1 MPQCTEMSTIVNE
14 VSGTTSMKTWKFEI
28 FHSEFVDGIR
38 QYKYIDGAVPLV
50 SCIGKVQLELFKL
63 SKLIQHRLFTFEYY
77 QMSTKMQSF
86 ILPYFHTI
94 YYIRHVTSFLHSG
107 TSHGNGVISEKASI

>member
-14 VSGTTSMKTWKFEI
+14 VSGTTSMKKWRFEI

-38 QYKYIDGAVPLV
+38 QYKYIDGGVPQV
-50 SCIGKVQLELFKL
+50 ACIGKVQLEPLKL

-77 QMSTKMQSF
+77 QMSSKM
-86 ILPYFHTI
+86 LHTI
-94 YYIRHVTSFLHSG
+94 CYIRHVTYLFPALWYYSW
-107 TSHGNGVISEKASI
+107 

>member
-14 VSGTTSMKTWKFEI
+14 VSGTTSMKKWRFEI

-38 QYKYIDGAVPLV
+38 QYKYIDGAVPQV
-50 SCIGKVQLELFKL
+50 ACIGKVQLEPFKL

-77 QMSTKMQSF
+77 QMSSKIQSF
-86 ILPYFHTI
+86 TMCVYGMLPYFHTI
-94 YYIRHVTSFLHSG
+94 CYIRHVTYLFPTLWYFSW
-107 TSHGNGVISEKASI
+107 